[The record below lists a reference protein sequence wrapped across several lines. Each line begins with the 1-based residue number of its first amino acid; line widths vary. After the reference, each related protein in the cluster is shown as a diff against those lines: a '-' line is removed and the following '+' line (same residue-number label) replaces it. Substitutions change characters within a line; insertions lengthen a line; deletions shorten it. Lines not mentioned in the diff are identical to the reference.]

1 MVYEIEELRKKMIE
15 SYTDFQKNKNFI
27 SVNKDNEIL
36 EKEYREIKDGKFTLM
51 IAGEAKSGK
60 STFIN
65 AFLGEEI
72 LPTDVKQCT
81 SSIIKI
87 RYGENLSLILKYR
100 NKSKKI
106 TDFEIIK
113 QKLKEE
119 ASVNEEYR
127 SLPIFLIN
135 EFILRNQNSINEKMI
150 EKFIKSVE
158 KENIYGYSY
167 EEYSQKIR
175 NYIQDKKNWNNIV
188 TEIEISYPFE
198 NDILKNVVIIDS
210 PGVNA
215 EGSLGDITNRI
226 IKDMDA
232 IIFVKAISGQALE
245 KSSFM
250 EFIKENSNNKDKE
263 SIFLLLTHSVDV
275 KKEELE
281 VLKEEAIKMY
291 GNRIDPRQIKYLD
304 SKVQLFINEIKE
316 MSPNKIEEHL
326 EKLEKKK
333 LYFDF
338 MTPPLRM
345 KELNNEYIEYLKEK
359 SNFDNIYKDII
370 KFIYQNQYR
379 RIESFLD
386 KIKSHTVLKSSY
398 DKQKQKVLELN
409 ERFQEIIEKNDIKKK
424 VTQIQKPINGLNY
437 QIENIK
443 KDKFV
448 LMIAGEAKSG
458 KSTFINAYL
467 GEDILPMDVKQCT
480 SSIIE
485 IKYGKEFSLSA
496 EYADGRKSEI
506 KGRDDIAKFLKENA
520 ALNDNYRDIPVP
532 TINNEILVKYKGTI
546 PERVIN
552 DLIKGVKED
561 NIYNLSEE
569 KYNIKIQK
577 YIEENKNKWQNIIT
591 KMVISYPFKTEELRN
606 IEIIDS
612 PGVNAAGHVGD
623 VSENYIEKA
632 NAIMFLKPI
641 TGQVLESSSFKKFL
655 DTGSVE
661 RNKGTLFLILT
672 RAVNVNGENLEELKK
687 EAKRL
692 YGSKIRKEQIVAVD
706 SKVQMFANK
715 ISEYEKYEDIEE
727 YLDELEENNQF
738 EDFMNPPRRISKEK
752 NSYISYLTEKSRFK
766 DINEAIEKFARKT
779 QYYALDEVVRGIL
792 NICKKIEDSIKYDM
806 ELYIK
811 NSTEF
816 DIQIFKIQNN
826 INIVNERIYK
836 KVDKMREKY
845 MSYNPRGIIEM
856 RVEENF
862 FKLIKEINN
871 LNGKSEN
878 YINNLEEKVFKKI
891 EELKEFYEII
901 QKNIVREFNKEI
913 FPLRDRFEI
922 SYLNIGRE
930 FTKKDF
936 ENMKNES
943 KKNAYEKK
951 SYEKG
956 FLFKKS
962 YHYSEYSQVKHFMIL
977 KYDVINRI
985 EEINNKIKIN
995 LINFIQNI
1003 INKYIEILFQNM
1015 KNQKQKLLE
1024 LQEEREVIE
1033 EKIVK
1038 LRHIIQE
1045 VSSFRNK
1052 VRLFERKIE
1061 EDI

>member
-27 SVNKDNEIL
+27 SINKDNEIL

-65 AFLGEEI
+65 TFLGKEI

-87 RYGENLSLILKYR
+87 KYGENLSLILKYM
-100 NKSKKI
+100 NESKII
-106 TDFEIIK
+106 TDFETIK
-113 QKLKEE
+113 RKLKEE

-127 SLPIFLIN
+127 SLPVFLIN

-158 KENIYGYSY
+158 KENIYEYSY

-175 NYIQDKKNWNNIV
+175 NYIQDKKNWDKIV

-215 EGSLGDITNRI
+215 EGRLGDITNRI

-250 EFIKENSNNKDKE
+250 EFIKENSNGKDKE

-281 VLKEEAIKMY
+281 ILKEEAIKMY

-316 MSPNKIEEHL
+316 MSSNEIEEHL

-359 SNFDNIYKDII
+359 SNFDNVYKDII
-370 KFIYQNQYR
+370 KFIYENQYR
-379 RIESFLD
+379 KIESFLD

-424 VTQIQKPINGLNY
+424 VSQIQKFIDRLNY
-437 QIENIK
+437 QIENIN
-443 KDKFV
+443 
-448 LMIAGEAKSG
+448 S
-458 KSTFINAYL
+458 
-467 GEDILPMDVKQCT
+467 
-480 SSIIE
+480 
-485 IKYGKEFSLSA
+485 
-496 EYADGRKSEI
+496 
-506 KGRDDIAKFLKENA
+506 
-520 ALNDNYRDIPVP
+520 
-532 TINNEILVKYKGTI
+532 
-546 PERVIN
+546 
-552 DLIKGVKED
+552 
-561 NIYNLSEE
+561 
-569 KYNIKIQK
+569 
-577 YIEENKNKWQNIIT
+577 
-591 KMVISYPFKTEELRN
+591 
-606 IEIIDS
+606 
-612 PGVNAAGHVGD
+612 
-623 VSENYIEKA
+623 
-632 NAIMFLKPI
+632 
-641 TGQVLESSSFKKFL
+641 
-655 DTGSVE
+655 
-661 RNKGTLFLILT
+661 
-672 RAVNVNGENLEELKK
+672 ENLEELKK

-692 YGSKIRKEQIVAVD
+692 YGSKIREEQIVAVD
-706 SKVQMFANK
+706 SKVQMFVNK
-715 ISEYEKYEDIEE
+715 ISKYSTYEDIEE

-738 EDFMNPPRRISKEK
+738 EDFMNPPRRIRKEK
-752 NSYISYLTEKSRFK
+752 NSYINYLTEKSRFK

-779 QYYALDEVVRGIL
+779 QYYALDEVVKGIL

-845 MSYNPRGIIEM
+845 MSYNPKGIIEM
-856 RVEENF
+856 KVEENF
-862 FKLIKEINN
+862 LKLIKEINN

-1015 KNQKQKLLE
+1015 KNQKEKLLE

>member
-65 AFLGEEI
+65 AFLGKEI

-87 RYGENLSLILKYR
+87 KYGENLSLILKYM
-100 NKSKKI
+100 NESKII
-106 TDFEIIK
+106 TDFETIK
-113 QKLKEE
+113 RKLKEE

-127 SLPIFLIN
+127 SLPVFLIN
-135 EFILRNQNSINEKMI
+135 EFILRNQNGINEKMI

-158 KENIYGYSY
+158 KENIYKYSY

-291 GNRIDPRQIKYLD
+291 GNRIDLRQIKYLD

-316 MSPNKIEEHL
+316 MSPNEIEEHL

-345 KELNNEYIEYLKEK
+345 KELNNEYIEYLKGK

-370 KFIYQNQYR
+370 KFIYENQYR

-409 ERFQEIIEKNDIKKK
+409 EKFQEIIEKNDIKKK
-424 VTQIQKPINGLNY
+424 VSQIQRPINGLDN

-485 IKYGKEFSLSA
+485 IKYGTEFSLSA

-532 TINNEILVKYKGTI
+532 TINSEILVKYKDTI

-569 KYNIKIQK
+569 EYNTKIQK

-591 KMVISYPFKTEELRN
+591 RMVISYPFKREELRN
-606 IEIIDS
+606 VEIIDS

-641 TGQVLESSSFKKFL
+641 IGQSLESSSFKNFL
-655 DTGSVE
+655 NNKSLD
-661 RNKGTLFLILT
+661 RNKRTLFLVLT
-672 RAVNVNGENLEELKK
+672 YPENINSENLEELKK
-687 EAKRL
+687 EVKRL
-692 YGSKIRKEQIVAVD
+692 YGSKIREEQIVAVD
-706 SKVQMFANK
+706 SKVQMFVNK
-715 ISEYEKYEDIEE
+715 ISKYSTYEDIEE

-738 EDFMNPPRRISKEK
+738 EDFMNPPRRIRKEK
-752 NSYISYLTEKSRFK
+752 NSYINYLTEKSRFK

-779 QYYALDEVVRGIL
+779 QYYALDEVVKGIL

-845 MSYNPRGIIEM
+845 MSYNPKGIIEM

-862 FKLIKEINN
+862 LKLIKEINN

-936 ENMKNES
+936 EKMKNES

-962 YHYSEYSQVKHFMIL
+962 YHYSEYSQAKHFMIL

-995 LINFIQNI
+995 LIDFIQNI
-1003 INKYIEILFQNM
+1003 INKYIEIIFQNM

-1024 LQEEREVIE
+1024 LQEEKEIIKEKIAKLRQKVSLFRNEVENFKKEIE
-1033 EKIVK
+1033 E
-1038 LRHIIQE
+1038 
-1045 VSSFRNK
+1045 FM
-1052 VRLFERKIE
+1052 
-1061 EDI
+1061 